1 MTRRRRAI
9 GAFVL
14 ALATCSLAAQK
25 EWSFPHTRANGRA
38 TPEFDHNGLH
48 IVVNY
53 DYAQR
58 NHKTKWLLL
67 DLAIASTQSFILH
80 RKDITLLTPDGRQLP
95 VTPQEEL
102 LEDSAGITL
111 VLQNARMWRRDLAS
125 YFSQRGGGVPNEQ
138 IRFQAFPAG
147 ESTVSS
153 EVTVDR
159 DHVTGGQ
166 LLFRTPSGSW
176 DAGAYRIEVNTD
188 AGLAALPIKL
198 E

>member
-1 MTRRRRAI
+1 MNRMLIASLIT
-9 GAFVL
+9 
-14 ALATCSLAAQK
+14 LATYSLAAQK
-25 EWSFPHTRANGRA
+25 EWSFPHTRPNGRA
-38 TPEFDHNGLH
+38 TPEYDHDLH

-67 DLAIASTQSFILH
+67 DLALASKQSFILH
-80 RKDITLLTPDGRQLP
+80 RKDVTLLTPDDRHLP
-95 VTPQEEL
+95 VALQEEL

-111 VLQNARMWRRDLAS
+111 VLQNARIWRRDLRP
-125 YFSQRGGGVPNEQ
+125 YFSQRDGGVPNEP
-138 IRFQAFPAG
+138 IRFQAFPLG
-147 ESTVSS
+147 RTVSD

-166 LLFRTPSGSW
+166 LLFRTPQGRW
-176 DAGAYRIEVNTD
+176 DAGTYRLEVNTD
-188 AGLAALPIKL
+188 AGLAALPIRL

>member
-1 MTRRRRAI
+1 MNRMLIASLI
-9 GAFVL
+9 

-25 EWSFPHTRANGRA
+25 EWSFPHTRPNGRA
-38 TPEFDHNGLH
+38 TPEYEQDDLH

-67 DLAIASTQSFILH
+67 DLAIASKQSFILH
-80 RKDITLLTPDGRQLP
+80 SKDITLLTPDGRQLP
-95 VTPQEEL
+95 VAPQEEL

-111 VLQNARMWRRDLAS
+111 VLQNARIWRRDLTS
-125 YFSQRGGGVPNEQ
+125 YFSQRNGGVPNEQ
-138 IRFQAFPAG
+138 IRFQAFPPG
-147 ESTVSS
+147 RTVSS
-153 EVTVDR
+153 EATVDR

-166 LLFRTPSGSW
+166 LLFRTPRGSW
-176 DAGAYRIEVNTD
+176 DAGTYRLEVNTD

>member
-1 MTRRRRAI
+1 MNR
-9 GAFVL
+9 VL
-14 ALATCSLAAQK
+14 IASLITLATCSLAAQK
-25 EWSFPHTRANGRA
+25 EWSFPHTRSNGRA
-38 TPEFDHNGLH
+38 TPAYDHDGLH

-67 DLAIASTQSFILH
+67 DLAIASKQSFILR

-95 VTPQEEL
+95 VAPQEEL

-111 VLQNARMWRRDLAS
+111 VLQNARISRRDLLS
-125 YFSQRGGGVPNEQ
+125 YFSQRAGGVPNEE
-138 IRFQAFPAG
+138 IRFQGFPPG
-147 ESTVSS
+147 RTVSS
-153 EVTVDR
+153 EVTVDS

-166 LLFRTPSGSW
+166 LLFRTPRGSW
-176 DAGAYRIEVNTD
+176 DAGTYRLEVNTD
-188 AGLAALPIKL
+188 AGLASLPITL

>member
-1 MTRRRRAI
+1 MANRTLIASLI
-9 GAFVL
+9 VM
-14 ALATCSLAAQK
+14 ATCSLAAQK
-25 EWSFPHTRANGRA
+25 EWSFPHTRPNGRA
-38 TPEFDHNGLH
+38 TPEYDHNGLH

-53 DYAQR
+53 DYAQH

-67 DLAIASTQSFILH
+67 DLAIASKQPFILH

-111 VLQNARMWRRDLAS
+111 VLQNARVWRRDLRS
-125 YFSQRGGGVPNEQ
+125 YFSQRSGVPNEQ
-138 IRFQAFPAG
+138 IRFQAFPPG
-147 ESTVSS
+147 ERTVSN

-159 DHVTGGQ
+159 DHVTLGR
-166 LLFRTPSGSW
+166 LLLRTPAGSW
-176 DAGAYRIEVNTD
+176 DAGTYRLEVNTD

>member
-1 MTRRRRAI
+1 MNRMLIASLIT
-9 GAFVL
+9 
-14 ALATCSLAAQK
+14 LATCSLAAQK
-25 EWSFPHTRANGRA
+25 EWSFPDTRPNGRA
-38 TPEFDHNGLH
+38 TPEYDRNGLH

-58 NHKTKWLLL
+58 NHKAKWLLL
-67 DLAIASTQSFILH
+67 DLAIASKQSFILH

-95 VTPQEEL
+95 VAPQEEL

-111 VLQNARMWRRDLAS
+111 VLQNARIWRRDLTS
-125 YFSQRGGGVPNEQ
+125 YFSQRNGGVPNEQ
-138 IRFQAFPAG
+138 IRFQAFPVGRTAD
-147 ESTVSS
+147 

-166 LLFRTPSGSW
+166 LLFRTPRGRW
-176 DAGAYRIEVNTD
+176 DAGTHRREVNTD
-188 AGLAALPIKL
+188 AGLGALPIKL

>member
-1 MTRRRRAI
+1 MNRMLIASLVT
-9 GAFVL
+9 V
-14 ALATCSLAAQK
+14 ATCSLAAQK
-25 EWSFPHTRANGRA
+25 EFSFPHTRPNGRA
-38 TPEFDHNGLH
+38 TPEYDHDGLH

-67 DLAIASTQSFILH
+67 DLAIASKQSFILH
-80 RKDITLLTPDGRQLP
+80 RKDITLLTPDGRELP
-95 VTPQEEL
+95 LPQQEEL

-111 VLQNARMWRRDLAS
+111 VLQNATVQRRDLTS
-125 YFSQRGGGVPNEQ
+125 YFNQRSGGVPNEQ
-138 IRFQAFPAG
+138 IRFQAFPPG
-147 ESTVSS
+147 RTVSS

-166 LLFRTPSGSW
+166 LLFRTPRGSW
-176 DAGAYRIEVNTD
+176 EAGTYRLEVNTA
-188 AGLAALPIKL
+188 AGTAALPIKL